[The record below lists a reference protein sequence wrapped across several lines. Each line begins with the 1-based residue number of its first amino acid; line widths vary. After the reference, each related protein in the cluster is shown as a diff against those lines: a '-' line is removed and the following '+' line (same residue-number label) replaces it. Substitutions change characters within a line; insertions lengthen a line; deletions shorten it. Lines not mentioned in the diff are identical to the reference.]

1 MGKRV
6 ITNEV
11 LQQYQEHLCL
21 EERSRGTVD
30 KYSREIQGLAAWLA
44 GAELTRERLAAW
56 KEQLQQKQLKPAT
69 INAKLAAICS
79 LLKFMGWQ
87 DCQVK
92 FLKIQRRV
100 FREKDRELTRA

>member
-6 ITNEV
+6 ITNDV

-56 KEQLQQKQLKPAT
+56 IDQLQQTQLNPAT
-69 INAKLAAICS
+69 FNA
-79 LLKFMGWQ
+79 
-87 DCQVK
+87 
-92 FLKIQRRV
+92 
-100 FREKDRELTRA
+100 

>member
-44 GAELTRERLAAW
+44 GAELTRMERTAAAKATKTRNHQRQTCSHMQFTKVYGLAG
-56 KEQLQQKQLKPAT
+56 L
-69 INAKLAAICS
+69 S
-79 LLKFMGWQ
+79 G
-87 DCQVK
+87 
-92 FLKIQRRV
+92 
-100 FREKDRELTRA
+100 